1 MNQLLRP
8 FFRENLRVQRNT
20 QRVGLGLLVFF
31 GLLLA
36 NLARAQ
42 LLTNGG
48 FEAGL
53 GSWSSSLSSGGTATF
68 ANVAT
73 NVHSGTNAL
82 LVTVSNAGTASNSV
96 QLVSS
101 SFAASSSETYVLR
114 FWINSSVLYANMGIN
129 LNGATPEFR
138 QIPFEISTNP
148 AATGTIGNYQEYL
161 YAFKASG
168 TVSIAFNFQ
177 TAAQY
182 WLDDVEVLDLTNN
195 DGFDVSMTYLWQWGQ
210 WNFFQ
215 TNNLKIGWTG
225 GDNDKSRLLPDGSVA
240 WIFNDSYATTLSSNI
255 FYSNIRGDSS
265 LPRNCV
271 VHQIG
276 TNLIWMNNGA
286 STFFVPTNAANLYW
300 IGDSV
305 VESNKLVVLLN
316 EVNATAITNV
326 NLAVATISLPGLTL
340 DNITELSSPGT
351 DNFGSFING
360 DDGYYYIYNGP
371 KVARVP
377 VGSLAVDSAWRY
389 WNGST
394 WGTDH
399 TQSVGLTNLVDPWS
413 TVRLGTSNYVTIYF
427 PYLDFTQIMAQYSPT
442 PMGPWSSGVLV
453 YTVPSQWGEIMYAPN
468 ICAGTGSNG
477 VYTIGYSDNGSP
489 ENWFSKTAADKSW
502 YNPHFVTANLLAM
515 SPYTLNNGIDVP
527 DFGFETPSISD
538 YQYNPSGGLWT
549 FSGASPNG
557 SGLVGNGSLF
567 GNPNA
572 PQGVQAAFVQEYG
585 TISQSISGFT
595 PGLNYTISFFA
606 AERINDAQSWNV
618 AANGVVIAS
627 YNPGSSSTSYVK
639 YTATFKATAAT
650 QTVAFVGTDLASG
663 DNTVFIDD
671 VRITPPPILSPININ
686 IQQVGGNLVLS
697 WPQGVLL
704 EATNLTG
711 PWNANYATSPYTN
724 QPSHPQMFYQVQ
736 VQ

>member
-1 MNQLLRP
+1 
-8 FFRENLRVQRNT
+8 
-20 QRVGLGLLVFF
+20 
-31 GLLLA
+31 
-36 NLARAQ
+36 
-42 LLTNGG
+42 
-48 FEAGL
+48 
-53 GSWSSSLSSGGTATF
+53 
-68 ANVAT
+68 
-73 NVHSGTNAL
+73 
-82 LVTVSNAGTASNSV
+82 
-96 QLVSS
+96 
-101 SFAASSSETYVLR
+101 
-114 FWINSSVLYANMGIN
+114 
-129 LNGATPEFR
+129 
-138 QIPFEISTNP
+138 
-148 AATGTIGNYQEYL
+148 
-161 YAFKASG
+161 
-168 TVSIAFNFQ
+168 
-177 TAAQY
+177 
-182 WLDDVEVLDLTNN
+182 
-195 DGFDVSMTYLWQWGQ
+195 
-210 WNFFQ
+210 
-215 TNNLKIGWTG
+215 
-225 GDNDKSRLLPDGSVA
+225 
-240 WIFNDSYATTLSSNI
+240 
-255 FYSNIRGDSS
+255 
-265 LPRNCV
+265 
-271 VHQIG
+271 
-276 TNLIWMNNGA
+276 
-286 STFFVPTNAANLYW
+286 
-300 IGDSV
+300 
-305 VESNKLVVLLN
+305 VESNKLLVLLN

-340 DNITELSSPGT
+340 DHITELSSPGT
-351 DNFGSFING
+351 DNFGSFIIG

-427 PYLDFTQIMAQYSPT
+427 PYLDFTQIMAQYAPT

-468 ICAGTGSNG
+468 ICAGTESNG

-515 SPYTLNNGIDVP
+515 SPYTLDNAVNVP

-538 YQYNPSGGLWT
+538 YQYNPSGGFWT

-585 TISQSISGFT
+585 TISQSIFGFT
-595 PGLNYTISFFA
+595 PGMNYTISFFA
-606 AERINDAQSWNV
+606 AERLNDAQSWNV
-618 AANGVVIAS
+618 TANGVVIAS
-627 YNPGSSSTSYVK
+627 YNPGSSATSYVN

-663 DNTVFIDD
+663 DNTVFIDN

-686 IQQVGGNLVLS
+686 IQQVAGNLVLS

-711 PWNANYATSPYTN
+711 PWTANNATSPYTN
-724 QPSHPQMFYQVQ
+724 QPSHPRMFYQVQ